1 MTVGFEIECANR
13 NFPMSKVCKTELKV
27 STVRSVKFFLTKA
40 VECGVVVAALKR
52 KMSGIVIGA
61 CHSTTVPSGIRK
73 VAANRSVIVDKM
85 KVFWS
90 SSSRSWFVP
99 VKVPLPLSFICP
111 MREESRPGG

>member
-27 STVRSVKFFLTKA
+27 STVRSVKFFMTKA

-73 VAANRSVIVDKM
+73 VAANISVIDDKM

-90 SSSRSWFVP
+90 LSSRSWFVP
-99 VKVPLPLSFICP
+99 VKVPLPLSLICP